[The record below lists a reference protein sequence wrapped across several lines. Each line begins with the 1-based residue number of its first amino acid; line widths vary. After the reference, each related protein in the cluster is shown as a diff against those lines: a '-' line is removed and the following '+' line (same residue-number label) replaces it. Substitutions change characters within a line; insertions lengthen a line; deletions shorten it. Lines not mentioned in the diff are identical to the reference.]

1 MVLLQNPGPALKE
14 KREGGDPTLI
24 RARSAP
30 WMQVPVRT
38 ETPLSQFVV
47 TIDPPPT
54 AVVPTPVGAVVS
66 APAPAVN
73 YGEFRGERH
82 RRN

>member
-1 MVLLQNPGPALKE
+1 MVLLADNGPALKE
-14 KREGGDPTLI
+14 KRGGDPNLV
-24 RARSAP
+24 RERPSP
-30 WMQVPVRT
+30 WMQVSQAPSGV
-38 ETPLSQFVV
+38 PLSEFVV
-47 TIDPPPT
+47 TIVPPPT